1 MESRNGNTHDEA
13 QRLDTQ
19 RLATN
24 AKWLAKL
31 RWVALVGQLATILTV
46 QFWLEVELDL
56 WPLASGLAVTGLSN
70 AIYVAWLARHR
81 HDAPGVSP
89 RTWYAVLGGLT
100 LLDLVVLS
108 AMLWATGGPTNPFV
122 IFYFVNVALSAV
134 LLPAAWAWTAC
145 GVAIGAIGLIYASH
159 RSIEEL
165 TFAERLR
172 PLSSSDGVPL
182 AVAGEFIAFAA
193 CACVIVSFLTRL
205 TSELRD
211 SEQRRRRAEELRA
224 RSEKLEALGTLAA
237 GAAHEL
243 ATPLSTIAVVAGEI
257 ERDIREQAS
266 SETLMED
273 MQLIRGELERCR
285 AILDRMAL
293 DSGQM
298 IGEAPRTV
306 SATELCEELID
317 GLSASQAA
325 RISLCIEPTSHTVT
339 VPVVATAQALRGLV
353 QNALDAEPNSQIEI
367 TASEVAEM
375 LRFAIV
381 DHGPGMSREV
391 LDRLGEP
398 FFTTKQPGRGMGL
411 GWFLARSVVERLGGS
426 IAVESIEGR
435 GTRVTVE
442 LPASL
447 SHNE

>member
-1 MESRNGNTHDEA
+1 MSDRAINSD
-13 QRLDTQ
+13 DTQ

-24 AKWLAKL
+24 AAWLAKL

-46 QFWLEVELDL
+46 QFLLGVKLDL
-56 WPLASGLAVTGLSN
+56 WPLGAGLAVTGVSN
-70 AIYVAWLARHR
+70 AIYVAWLALHR
-81 HDAPGVSP
+81 HDGQTVSP
-89 RTWYAVLGGLT
+89 PTWYAVLGGLT

-134 LLPAAWAWTAC
+134 LLPAVWAWTAC
-145 GVAIGAIGLIYASH
+145 GVAIVAIGVIYVSH
-159 RSIEEL
+159 RSLEEL
-165 TFAERLR
+165 TLAARLQ
-172 PLSSSDGVPL
+172 PLAKTEGVPL
-182 AVAGEFIAFAA
+182 AVAGEFVAFAA

-205 TSELRD
+205 TSELRA
-211 SEQRRRRAEELRA
+211 SEQRRRFAEELRA

-257 ERDIREQAS
+257 ERDIREHAS

-273 MQLIRGELERCR
+273 MQLIRGELDRCR

-298 IGEAPRTV
+298 IGEAPRTI
-306 SATELCEELID
+306 SAAELCEEVIA
-317 GLSASQAA
+317 GLNQSQAA
-325 RISLCIEPTSHTVT
+325 RIVLHVDLAANAVT
-339 VPVVATAQALRGLV
+339 LPVVATSQALRGLV
-353 QNALDAEPNSQIEI
+353 QNALDAAPNVPVEI
-367 TASEVAEM
+367 NVSEGEAVV
-375 LRFAIV
+375 LIAIT
-381 DHGPGMSREV
+381 DRGPGMSREV

-411 GWFLARSVVERLGGS
+411 GWFLARSVVERLGGNLGVDS
-426 IAVESIEGR
+426 SEGQ
-435 GTRVTVE
+435 GTKVTVA
-442 LPASL
+442 LACSL
-447 SHNE
+447 DNNE